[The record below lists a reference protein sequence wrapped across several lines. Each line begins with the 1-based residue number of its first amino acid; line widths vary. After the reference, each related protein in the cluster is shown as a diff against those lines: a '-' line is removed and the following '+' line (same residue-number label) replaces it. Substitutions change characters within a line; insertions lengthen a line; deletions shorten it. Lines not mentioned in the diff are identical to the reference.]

1 MNYPDLSQA
10 RCREV
15 GTEFFFTEE
24 DNERDISV
32 YALGKTICSGCL
44 VRRECLEWAVK
55 HEAHGLWGGMTPRE
69 RMAIRRER
77 NINLEQI
84 LVSDYVHAK

>member
-1 MNYPDLSQA
+1 
-10 RCREV
+10 V

-32 YALGKTICSGCL
+32 YALGKTICSGCS
-44 VRRECLEWAVK
+44 VRQQCLEWAVR

-69 RMAIRRER
+69 RMLIRRKR
-77 NINLEQI
+77 NIILEQI
-84 LVSDYVHAK
+84 LVTDYVNTK

>member
-1 MNYPDLSQA
+1 MNYPDLTQA

-15 GTEFFFTEE
+15 GIEFFFSE
-24 DNERDISV
+24 DENERDTSV
-32 YALGKTICSGCL
+32 YALGKTICSGCF

-77 NINLEQI
+77 NIVLEQI
-84 LVSDYVHAK
+84 LVADYVDAK

>member
-1 MNYPDLSQA
+1 MDYPDFSQA

-24 DNERDISV
+24 DNERDTSV
-32 YALGKTICSGCL
+32 YSLGKTICSGCS
-44 VRRECLEWAVK
+44 VRQQCLEWAVK

-69 RMAIRRER
+69 RMMIRRNK
-77 NINLEQI
+77 NIILEQI
-84 LVSDYVHAK
+84 LVTDYVNAK